1 VDGGEDGGEDGVLV
15 DDAVLGEGLGV
26 SVGVPAFP
34 QAPTERTAAIAS
46 VDAKRLEGV
55 TSRWY
60 EQLA

>member
-1 VDGGEDGGEDGVLV
+1 VLV
-15 DDAVLGEGLGV
+15 DDAALDDGLDV

-34 QAPTERTAAIAS
+34 QAPTERAAAIAS
-46 VDAKRLEGV
+46 VDAKRLVRV